1 MEMVPII
8 RQNTVIESYKN
19 TEHNMTGGDAMA
31 GLENKDEKTRQWR
44 PYSCSELSAFCLQ
57 ISLLLEAAV
66 PLDEGFSIMA
76 EDAADEKEK
85 KMLLYMAEGAE
96 LGDPCFKVLEDTGV
110 FPAYVIRM
118 AKLGQETG
126 TLDQMMKS
134 LSDYYEKEDRLIK
147 AVKNAVTY
155 PAMMILML
163 LVVLFV
169 LFVKVMPVFSKVYE
183 QLGAEMSP
191 AAESA
196 IHLGGIFSGV
206 ALVLAA
212 LIAVTVAAL
221 GIVSKMGIHVNV
233 VQKMICQVRNRSRI
247 AQAIAKRRFTAVLSL
262 TLRSGL
268 EFEKGLKLAGELAE
282 NDVIS
287 QQLKKCSEKLELGE
301 SYYDALKETDMFS
314 GFYIQM
320 IKVGTRSGH
329 LDSVM
334 EEISDDYEEIADTA
348 IDSMIARFEPTI
360 VAVLAVSVGL
370 VLLSVMLPL
379 AGILSAI

>member
-1 MEMVPII
+1 MADLE
-8 RQNTVIESYKN
+8 KN
-19 TEHNMTGGDAMA
+19 
-31 GLENKDEKTRQWR
+31 DEKTRQWR
-44 PYSCSELSAFCLQ
+44 SYSCSQLSAFCLQ

-76 EDAADEKEK
+76 EDAEDENEK

-110 FPAYVIRM
+110 FPAYVVRM

-134 LSDYYEKEDRLIK
+134 LSGYYEKEDRLIK
-147 AVKNAVTY
+147 TVKNAVTY
-155 PAMMILML
+155 PAMMIFML

-169 LFVKVMPVFSKVYE
+169 LFVKVMPIFSKVYE

-191 AAESA
+191 VAQSA
-196 IHLGGIFSGV
+196 IRLGGIFSGV
-206 ALVLAA
+206 ALVLVA
-212 LIAVTVAAL
+212 LIAVVVAGMSIAA
-221 GIVSKMGIHVNV
+221 KMGIHVNFIQNV
-233 VQKMICQVRNRSRI
+233 IRQ
-247 AQAIAKRRFTAVLSL
+247 RRFTAVLSL

-268 EFEKGLKLAGELAE
+268 EFEKGIELAGGLAE
-282 NDVIS
+282 NDMIS
-287 QQLKKCSEKLELGE
+287 EQLKKCSEKLELGE
-301 SYYDALKETDMFS
+301 SYYDAFKETGMFS

-334 EEISDDYEEIADTA
+334 EEISNDYEEIADTA
-348 IDSMIARFEPTI
+348 IDNMIARFEPTI

-379 AGILSAI
+379 AGVLSAI

>member
-1 MEMVPII
+1 
-8 RQNTVIESYKN
+8 
-19 TEHNMTGGDAMA
+19 
-31 GLENKDEKTRQWR
+31 
-44 PYSCSELSAFCLQ
+44 
-57 ISLLLEAAV
+57 
-66 PLDEGFSIMA
+66 
-76 EDAADEKEK
+76 
-85 KMLLYMAEGAE
+85 
-96 LGDPCFKVLEDTGV
+96 
-110 FPAYVIRM
+110 M

-169 LFVKVMPVFSKVYE
+169 LFVKVMPIFSKVYE

-191 AAESA
+191 VAQSA
-196 IHLGGIFSGV
+196 IRLGGIFSGV
-206 ALVLAA
+206 ALVLVA
-212 LIAVTVAAL
+212 LIAVVVAGMSIAA
-221 GIVSKMGIHVNV
+221 KMGIHVNFIQNV
-233 VQKMICQVRNRSRI
+233 IRQIKNRSKI

-268 EFEKGLKLAGELAE
+268 EFEKGLELAGGLAE

-287 QQLKKCSEKLELGE
+287 EQLKKCSEKLELGE
-301 SYYDALKETDMFS
+301 SYYDALKETGMFS

-334 EEISDDYEEIADTA
+334 EEISNDYEEIADTA
-348 IDSMIARFEPTI
+348 IDNMIARFEPTI

-379 AGILSAI
+379 AGVLSAI